1 MSLIRGAVI
10 AIIILAILL
19 AAKLIISS
27 SISLNK
33 SVDSENTSII
43 ENDYSVDSQ
52 NSTDNLTASDP
63 VLSGEEVIPCPT
75 ISPNIV
81 FVSERDGNQE
91 IYMMNP
97 DGSDQ
102 VNLTNSKNIDYMTQ
116 CSPDGTKIA
125 FLSERREIYHSKEHI
140 VVRMTGNDYVAD
152 IPTQG
157 SNTYKDLN
165 LIESNSSKTCSIVT
179 DFGNK
184 PFYWR
189 NNNEITYIDEYG
201 TIYSIHSNGTNKKSL
216 KDGLQ
221 HIGELNWSSDGNK
234 IAYGCNNVYIWNSES
249 DIIKKLTNFPYCAL
263 CNGCQV
269 IKTYWSPDN
278 SKIAFLSIKDSN
290 SEIYMIN
297 GDGTNMIRLTSN
309 AIADIDP
316 AWSPDGKKIAF
327 CSNGDIHL
335 IIDINT
341 MQDIQLTEGADYDSE
356 PAWSPDG
363 LQIAFTSES
372 NNTKEIYIL
381 TIDGGKKTQLTD
393 KGDNYRPQWCFK

>member
-1 MSLIRGAVI
+1 MTPTRILIIVG
-10 AIIILAILL
+10 IILAFIL
-19 AAKLIISS
+19 AAKLIVSSLYTTPEPATLTNLEDNNTAETNSFQQSSNNHTSQLIPAIEKENESEPLSS
-27 SISLNK
+27 SKI
-33 SVDSENTSII
+33 
-43 ENDYSVDSQ
+43 
-52 NSTDNLTASDP
+52 A
-63 VLSGEEVIPCPT
+63 
-75 ISPNIV
+75 

-152 IPTQG
+152 IPTQS

-165 LIESNSSKTCSIVT
+165 LIESNSPKTCSIVT

-189 NNNEITYIDEYG
+189 NDNEITYIDEYG
-201 TIYSIHSNGTNKKSL
+201 TICSIHSNGANKKTL

-234 IAYGCNNVYIWNSES
+234 IAYGCNNVYIWYSES
-249 DIIKKLTNFPYCAL
+249 DIIKKLTNFPYCEL

-269 IKTYWSPDN
+269 IRTYWSPDN
-278 SKIAFLSIKDSN
+278 SKIAFLSVKDSN
-290 SEIYMIN
+290 SEIYIIN
-297 GDGTNMIRLTSN
+297 EDGTNLIRLTSN
-309 AIADIDP
+309 AIADTDP
-316 AWSPDGKKIAF
+316 EWSPDGSKIAF
-327 CSNGDIHL
+327 CSNGDIH

-341 MQDIQLTEGADYDSE
+341 MQDIHLTEGTDYDSE

-372 NNTKEIYIL
+372 NNTKEIYII